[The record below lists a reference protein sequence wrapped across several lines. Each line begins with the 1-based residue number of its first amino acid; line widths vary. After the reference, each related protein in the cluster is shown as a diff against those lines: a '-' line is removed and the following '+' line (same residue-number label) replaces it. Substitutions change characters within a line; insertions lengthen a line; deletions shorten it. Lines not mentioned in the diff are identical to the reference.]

1 MPLCSCY
8 VNIMAHYKIQFVK
21 WCLCTGIVCHV
32 MHAISDVSQPLGT
45 VIDAVESCHV
55 CCQCKVGDH
64 EDRKEEVEEE
74 KEMEEEE
81 GEDE

>member
-1 MPLCSCY
+1 
-8 VNIMAHYKIQFVK
+8 
-21 WCLCTGIVCHV
+21 

-81 GEDE
+81 GEDEWVNEERNVGLKRLRIEWKK